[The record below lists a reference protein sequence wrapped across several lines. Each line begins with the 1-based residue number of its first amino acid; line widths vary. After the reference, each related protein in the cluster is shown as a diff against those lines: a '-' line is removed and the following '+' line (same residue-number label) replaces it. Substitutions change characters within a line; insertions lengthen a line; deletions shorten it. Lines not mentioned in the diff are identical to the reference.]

1 MMIHHFDSVAI
12 TLPIFFRSLS
22 FSVCSL
28 QEEISCNFLQICKAN
43 NTDLNCCQ
51 KDIICRT
58 VISLK
63 GLQCSVMAAL
73 NNVLESPLI
82 SGLAY
87 EISKVLHVKIIIL
100 NLYWPESHLSPPDKR
115 TLRTLCGSASFWEK
129 WKLIPL

>member
-1 MMIHHFDSVAI
+1 MIHHFDSVAI

-51 KDIICRT
+51 KDIICKT

-100 NLYWPESHLSPPDKR
+100 NLY
-115 TLRTLCGSASFWEK
+115 
-129 WKLIPL
+129 